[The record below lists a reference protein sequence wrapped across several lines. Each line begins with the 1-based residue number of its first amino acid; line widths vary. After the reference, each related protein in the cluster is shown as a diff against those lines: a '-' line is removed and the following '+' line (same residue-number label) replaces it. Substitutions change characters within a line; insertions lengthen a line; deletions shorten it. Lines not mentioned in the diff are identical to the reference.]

1 MNWAQF
7 WKILLL
13 FTLVGYSF
21 LVIVVTIGGFRNL
34 VEMLRE
40 LSPGKDSREK
50 KA

>member
-13 FTLVGYSF
+13 FTLIGYSL

-34 VEMLRE
+34 VEMLQE
-40 LSPGKDSREK
+40 LSPKAKPKD
-50 KA
+50 